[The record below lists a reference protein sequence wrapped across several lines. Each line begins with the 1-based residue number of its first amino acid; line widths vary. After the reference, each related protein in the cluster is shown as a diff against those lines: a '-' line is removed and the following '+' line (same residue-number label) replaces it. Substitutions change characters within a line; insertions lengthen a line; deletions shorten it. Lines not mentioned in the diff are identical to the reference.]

1 MTEKKWL
8 IIGGGAVVQKYYLKA
23 FEHLNL
29 LNSITIVEPNV
40 ETYQYL
46 KSRNISV
53 VNFGFREFFN
63 QNKTGYDYAIITLPN
78 HLHEEAIALCLAKS
92 IFVLCEKPLVLTTAA
107 CDRIADAETRTK
119 KNAYTG
125 MVRRYM
131 PSYLALSKSLK
142 LAGEITEVRIEDG
155 NPFAWVADSYAFFD
169 PKNGGVLADMGV
181 HYLDLVYYLFGS
193 LKPFKYEDDY
203 EGGVE
208 ANINYTLKNQSG
220 IEISLKLS
228 RTEKLKN
235 TFEVIGKNGRL
246 WMEKD
251 NFESC
256 FFSPEN
262 GIVHNIKLN
271 DAFSD
276 ASLQY
281 IFEACFVEQLLKFSS
296 NDKSLVRVADA
307 KAVITL
313 IEWAYENRKTTFTK
327 TTEET
332 YLITGGTGFIGTALT
347 ERLWSTGI
355 HNITVPVRSY
365 KNCAPIARFDID
377 LPKIN
382 LLNYESVLQT
392 IAGKQFIIH
401 LAYSTDGKN
410 AYNINVGATKN
421 VIKAACEQGAE
432 AVVVL
437 STMNVYGFPNGTV
450 NENTNGKPAG
460 GDYGKSKKIMQ
471 DWCLEFAKTQTK
483 TRIIVLNPTC
493 VYGPNGKTY
502 TTLPLTLAN
511 SNRFC
516 WIDNGNGKANVVYID
531 NLLDAIEKSLKVK
544 EAHGLNFIINDD
556 TITWKSFLSPL
567 LLDKAD
573 RIADLDTNSLLTQN
587 FQEKTNLKKI
597 ARYLVAN
604 YEFVSLINQHPV
616 LGGIKKAI
624 FKRIPKFRNKLDG
637 EREIEWTGNGTE
649 NLTKDSSQPFNPPIW
664 LNELFGN
671 TNSEFSSEKAKEIL
685 RWESAVSTE
694 EALKKTQHW
703 LSQRN

>member
-1 MTEKKWL
+1 MEDKKWL
-8 IIGGGAVVQKYYLKA
+8 IIGGGAVVQEYYLKA
-23 FEHLNL
+23 LEHLDL
-29 LNSITIVEPNV
+29 LNSITIIEPNI
-40 ETYQYL
+40 ETYRYL
-46 KSRNISV
+46 EARHISV
-53 VNFGFREFFN
+53 VNLGFKEFFN
-63 QNKTGYDYAIITLPN
+63 QNKTDYDYAIITLPN
-78 HLHEEAIALCLAKS
+78 HLHEEAIALCKS
-92 IFVLCEKPLVLTTAA
+92 KRISVLCEKPLVLTAAA
-107 CDRIADAETRTK
+107 CDRIRDFEAKTDEHV
-119 KNAYTG
+119 YTG

-131 PSYLALSKSLK
+131 PSYLALSKSLN
-142 LAGEITEVRIEDG
+142 LLGEINEVKIEDG

-181 HYLDLVYYLFGS
+181 HYLDLVYHLFGT

-208 ANINYTLKNQSG
+208 ANVNYTLKNESG
-220 IEISLKLS
+220 IDVSLKLS

-235 TFEVIGKNGRL
+235 TFEVIGTNGRL

-251 NFESC
+251 NFECC

-262 GIVHNIKLN
+262 GIEHEIKLN
-271 DAFSD
+271 HAFSD

-281 IFEACFVEQLLKFSS
+281 IFEACFVEQLIKFSS
-296 NDKSLVRVADA
+296 NDKSLVKINDA
-307 KAVITL
+307 KAVIEL
-313 IEWAYENRKTTFTK
+313 IEWAYENRKTTSLK
-327 TTEET
+327 TTEDT

-347 ERLWSTGI
+347 ERLWHKGVQ
-355 HNITVPVRSY
+355 NITVPVRGY

-382 LLNYESVLQT
+382 LLNYESVLKIVT
-392 IAGKQFIIH
+392 GKQFIIH
-401 LAYSTDGKN
+401 LAYPTDGKN
-410 AYNINVGATKN
+410 AYNINVEATKN
-421 VIKAACEQGAE
+421 VVKAACEQGAE
-432 AVVVL
+432 AVVIL

-502 TTLPLTLAN
+502 TTLPHTLAN

-516 WIDNGNGKANVVYID
+516 WIDNGNGKANIIYIE
-531 NLLDAIEKSLKVK
+531 NLLDAIEKSLRVK

-556 TITWKSFLSPL
+556 TLTWKSFLSPL
-567 LLDKAD
+567 LMDKAD
-573 RIADLDTNSLLTQN
+573 QIKNLDTNSLLTQN
-587 FQEKTNLKKI
+587 FKEKTNLKKI

-616 LGGIKKAI
+616 LGGIKKAL

-649 NLTKDSSQPFNPPIW
+649 SLTKDSSQPFNPPIW

-671 TNSEFSSEKAKEIL
+671 TNSEFSSEKAKKIL
-685 RWESAVSTE
+685 GWEPAVSTE
-694 EALKKTQHW
+694 EAIKTTQHW

>member
-1 MTEKKWL
+1 MTDQKWL
-8 IIGGGAVVQKYYLKA
+8 IIGGGAVVQEYYLKA
-23 FEHLNL
+23 FKHLNL
-29 LNSITIVEPNV
+29 LHSITIIEPHV

-46 KSRNISV
+46 RAKDISV
-53 VNFGFREFFN
+53 VNLGFKEFFN
-63 QNKTGYDYAIITLPN
+63 QNKIDYDYAIITLPN
-78 HLHEEAIALCLAKS
+78 HLHEEAITLCLNKNIS
-92 IFVLCEKPLVLTTAA
+92 VLCEKPLVLTSAA
-107 CDRIADAETRTK
+107 CDRISDVETK
-119 KNAYTG
+119 INQHVYTG

-131 PSYLALSKSLK
+131 PSYLALSKSLN
-142 LAGEITEVRIEDG
+142 LLGEITGVNIEDG

-181 HYLDLVYYLFGS
+181 HYLDLVDHLLGT
-193 LKPFKYEDDY
+193 LKPLTYEDDY

-208 ANINYTLKNQSG
+208 ANLNYTLRNESG
-220 IEISLKLS
+220 IAVSLKLS
-228 RTEKLKN
+228 RTERLKN
-235 TFEVIGKNGRL
+235 TFEVIGTNGRL

-256 FFSPEN
+256 FFSPEH
-262 GIVHNIKLN
+262 GIIHEIKLN

-276 ASLQY
+276 ESLEY
-281 IFEACFVEQLLKFSS
+281 IFGACFVEQLIKFSLH
-296 NDKSLVRVADA
+296 DQSLVKVADA

-313 IEWAYENRKTTFTK
+313 IEWAYENRKTTSHK
-327 TTEET
+327 TSDDT

-347 ERLWSTGI
+347 ERLWFRGVQD
-355 HNITVPVRSY
+355 ITVPVRGY

-377 LPKIN
+377 LPKVN
-382 LLNYESVLQT
+382 LLNYKSVLQ
-392 IAGKQFIIH
+392 IVSGKKFIVH
-401 LAYSTDGKN
+401 LAYATDGKN
-410 AYNINVGATKN
+410 AHHINVEATKN
-421 VIKAACEQGAE
+421 VVKAACEEGAE

-437 STMNVYGFPNGTV
+437 STMNVYGFPYGLV
-450 NENTNGKPAG
+450 DENTNGRHAG
-460 GDYGKSKKIMQ
+460 GDYGKSKKVMQ

-483 TRIIVLNPTC
+483 TRIVVLNPTC

-502 TTLPLTLAN
+502 TTLPLMLAN

-516 WIDNGNGKANVVYID
+516 WIDNGTGKANIVYIE

-556 TITWKSFLSPL
+556 TLTWKSFLSPL
-567 LLDKAD
+567 LLNQAD
-573 RIADLDTNSLLTQN
+573 QIKNLSTSSLLTQN
-587 FQEKTNLKKI
+587 FKEKTNLKKI

-616 LGGIKKAI
+616 LGSVKKAI
-624 FKRIPKFRNKLDG
+624 FKSIPKFRNKLDD

-649 NLTKDSSQPFNPPIW
+649 NLRKDLSEPFNPPIW

-671 TNSEFSSEKAKEIL
+671 TNSKFSSKRATEIL
-685 RWESAVSTE
+685 GWQSAVSTE
-694 EALKKTQHW
+694 EALKTTQHW